1 MFSMFLL
8 AIPSWSFGLPSVV
21 VYYPR
26 SKYFVVFFV
35 LILVLASLPHVCCGK
50 SAWSSLLE
58 FEPSDARMCRENP
71 ASFPRAE
78 TRQVWNSFSLPD
90 GKFKTVSL
98 LRGGVWQWT
107 FFLVFS
113 DPAFGWRFSETFPV
127 GVSKDAIFLW
137 LMPFSSQIQSS
148 KVLSN
153 YWFFGVSCVVPVFK
167 HCFWL

>member
-21 VYYPR
+21 VYYPL

-127 GVSKDAIFLW
+127 GVSKDAIFPLVDAIFFAN
-137 LMPFSSQIQSS
+137 PIIQS
-148 KVLSN
+148 VI
-153 YWFFGVSCVVPVFK
+153 
-167 HCFWL
+167 